1 MACLRAIVIC
11 AVLAF
16 PALVFPAWAQSD
28 DAAYCAQLGALAVKY
43 TGMAGGNGGTRPD
56 LDTAEAINECQ
67 KGNTAAGIP
76 VLEQKLRNSRITLPK
91 R

>member
-1 MACLRAIVIC
+1 MRKLLFCIALSVVAI
-11 AVLAF
+11 
-16 PALVFPAWAQSD
+16 PAWAQTD

-76 VLEQKLRNSRITLPK
+76 VLEQKLRNSRISLPK

>member
-1 MACLRAIVIC
+1 MAGSRAILTCVL
-11 AVLAF
+11 LAF
-16 PALVFPAWAQSD
+16 PALALAQSD
-28 DAAYCAQLGALAVKY
+28 DAAYCAKLGELAAKY

-56 LDTAEAINECQ
+56 LDTAEAISECR

-76 VLEQKLRNSRITLPK
+76 VLEQKLRNSRITLPQ